1 MFSQNEKGASFNM
14 NGKKGYS
21 MEDDFVNCQKV
32 VIFDE
37 TEGME
42 ITVMYNEDTMSQ
54 VKNIVRSLFP

>member
-37 TEGME
+37 TEGM
-42 ITVMYNEDTMSQ
+42 
-54 VKNIVRSLFP
+54 KSLLCIMKTQCHK